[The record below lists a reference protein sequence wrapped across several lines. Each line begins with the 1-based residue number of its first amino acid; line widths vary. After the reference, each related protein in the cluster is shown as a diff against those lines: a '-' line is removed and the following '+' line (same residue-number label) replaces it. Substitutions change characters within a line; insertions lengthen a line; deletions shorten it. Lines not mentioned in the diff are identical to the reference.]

1 MTALT
6 QKAYKGIG
14 MEGWIAD
21 WYTNTTR
28 KDLHEFQTLA
38 RKITRD
44 VPSGSRILEVAPGPG
59 FLAIELAKAGYNEIV
74 AVDISRSFVEIAR
87 QNAAREGVGVKFRMG
102 NAASLPFPG
111 ARFDRVV
118 CRAAFKNFSAP
129 LDALREM
136 HRVLKPGGKAL
147 IIDLRKDTPREAIDR
162 YVDGLQ
168 LSFPSRFFTKLT
180 FRMMLLKR
188 AYTVRQFAELA
199 AQAGFSKT
207 GITEQ
212 DIGFE
217 ALLEKT
223 LVNKDPA

>member
-1 MTALT
+1 MSALT

-28 KDLHEFQTLA
+28 KDLDEFQALA
-38 RKITRD
+38 RRIIRE
-44 VPSGSRILEVAPGPG
+44 VPSGARILEVAPGPG

-87 QNAAREGVGVKFRMG
+87 KNAAREGVGVKFRMG
-102 NAASLPFPG
+102 NAAALPFPG
-111 ARFDRVV
+111 ERFDRVV

-147 IIDLRKDTPREAIDR
+147 IIDLRKDTPREAIDT

-168 LSFPSRFFTKLT
+168 LSLPSRLFTKLT
-180 FRMMLLKR
+180 FRTMLLRR
-188 AYTVRQFAELA
+188 AYTA
-199 AQAGFSKT
+199 AQFQEVAAQSGFSKT
-207 GITEQ
+207 NIVEK
-212 DIGFE
+212 DLGFE
-217 ALLEKT
+217 AWLEK
-223 LVNKDPA
+223 